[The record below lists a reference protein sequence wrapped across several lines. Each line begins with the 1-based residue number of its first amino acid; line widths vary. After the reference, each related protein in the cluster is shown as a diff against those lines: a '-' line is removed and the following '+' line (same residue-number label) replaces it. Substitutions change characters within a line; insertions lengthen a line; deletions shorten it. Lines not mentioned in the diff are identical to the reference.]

1 MQTTAQL
8 ASALLPQGAAELS
21 LTLPQSVSGGD
32 SRQPLLLSSLTG
44 KAVIDPNDAAM
55 QFRVVQAFWA
65 KLQRPDVLEPDSP
78 YRPLARQV
86 LEQAAELQWTA
97 EDLEAGCKRFQAAEQ
112 FGDRIEI
119 AKFFKQSAETL
130 QPYSWVMEQIHSG
143 NAVFANFDAYDVPGH
158 SKPLWRRH
166 DGRRLEG
173 LEMVV
178 CAGKSLQTAPPTQEP
193 AKQPQPK
200 PDAATNQIAKLFAE
214 NLELRVKLAELEEK
228 LRKQTAECAAL
239 NSELDFC
246 YHRIEVLEQVRDT
259 EVAA

>member
-1 MQTTAQL
+1 MDITALERAMQPNS
-8 ASALLPQGAAELS
+8 SAITESGRQKSPLTIAA
-21 LTLPQSVSGGD
+21 V
-32 SRQPLLLSSLTG
+32 TG
-44 KAVIDPNDAAM
+44 KAVIDPDHPSLLR
-55 QFRVVQAFWA
+55 RVQQSFWV
-65 KLQRPDVLEPDSP
+65 KLQDNTVTSASSP
-78 YRPLARQV
+78 YRALARLV
-86 LEQAAELQWTA
+86 LHEAQKRGWSELDIENACCRFETA
-97 EDLEAGCKRFQAAEQ
+97 KQ
-112 FGDRIEI
+112 FGSRIEI
-119 AKFFKQSAETL
+119 ADFFTVDVSEFISYAAMTK
-130 QPYSWVMEQIHSG
+130 
-143 NAVFANFDAYDVPGH
+143 AVSDGKAQYADFDAYRIAGYD
-158 SKPLWRRH
+158 KPMWIPH
-166 DGRRLEG
+166 TPQPIEG

>member
-8 ASALLPQGAAELS
+8 AAALLPQGAAELS

-32 SRQPLLLSSLTG
+32 SRQPLLLSRLTG

-173 LEMVV
+173 LTLAVWQGQSVKPVEY
-178 CAGKSLQTAPPTQEP
+178 P
-193 AKQPQPK
+193 KQPERLLPPEGLK
-200 PDAATNQIAKLFAE
+200 DYAAVSAE
-214 NLELRVKLAELEEK
+214 NLRLKSENAELKRLLAAEK
-228 LRKQTAECAAL
+228 EITA
-239 NSELDFC
+239 F
-246 YHRIEVLEQVRDT
+246 HQRRIDIKEQVRAM
-259 EVAA
+259 EEKWAKEEAV